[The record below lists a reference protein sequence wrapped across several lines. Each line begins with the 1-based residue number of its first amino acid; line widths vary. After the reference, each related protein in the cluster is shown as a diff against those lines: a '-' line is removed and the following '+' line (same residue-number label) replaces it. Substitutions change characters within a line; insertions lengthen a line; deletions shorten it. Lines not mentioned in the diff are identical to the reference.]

1 MPSLVID
8 GVTMP
13 EPKQGGLSISKE
25 KIWSKNTGRG
35 ADGTMNGDVV
45 ARKFTLK
52 IEWPILSDAQAAI
65 VDKAID
71 PAFVKVKFRNPGTGK
86 TVEKTMYAGTPTYP
100 VYSYAN
106 GLPRYVGTGVTLI
119 EK

>member
-1 MPSLVID
+1 MASLIIN

-52 IEWPILSDAQAAI
+52 VEWPILSDAQAEV

-71 PAFVKVKFRNPGTGK
+71 PAYVKVKFRNPGTGK
-86 TVEKTMYAGTPTYP
+86 TVKND
-100 VYSYAN
+100 VCRDSD
-106 GLPRYVGTGVTLI
+106 LPGVLVCKRASAI
-119 EK
+119 CRDWRDSD

>member
-1 MPSLVID
+1 MASLVIN

-52 IEWPILSDAQAAI
+52 VEWPILSDAQAEV

-71 PAFVKVKFRNPGTGK
+71 PAYVKVKFKSPGTGK

>member
-1 MPSLVID
+1 MASLVIN

-13 EPKQGGLSISKE
+13 DPKQGGLSISKE

-52 IEWPILSDAQAAI
+52 IEWPILSDEQAAV
-65 VDKAID
+65 VDQAID
-71 PAFVKVKFRNPGTGK
+71 PAFINVKFRNPNDGK
-86 TVEKTMYAGTPTYP
+86 ITEKTMYAGTPTYP
-100 VYSYAN
+100 VYSYAD

-119 EK
+119 ER

>member
-1 MPSLVID
+1 MASLVIN

-52 IEWPILSDAQAAI
+52 IEWPILSDEQAAV
-65 VDKAID
+65 VDQAID
-71 PAFVKVKFRNPGTGK
+71 PAFINVKFRNPNDGK
-86 TVEKTMYAGTPTYP
+86 ITEKTMYAGTPTYP
-100 VYSYAN
+100 VYSYAD
-106 GLPRYVGTGVTLI
+106 GLPRYVGIGVTLI
-119 EK
+119 ER